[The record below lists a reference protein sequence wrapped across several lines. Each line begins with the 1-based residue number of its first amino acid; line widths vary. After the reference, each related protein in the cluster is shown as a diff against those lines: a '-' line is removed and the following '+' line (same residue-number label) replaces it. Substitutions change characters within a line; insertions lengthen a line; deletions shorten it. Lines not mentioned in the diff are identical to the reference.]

1 MIRTNPKRSATH
13 WRVALLFLG
22 FLGSAE
28 FVRSA
33 PADPEK
39 LKQRTSS
46 LSSPRR
52 SPEQDIGS
60 PSELA
65 WQAWLL
71 VDAQPAGSNTGLDSA
86 SIPRRITPKSVFIAP
101 SRQACADG
109 YKADKMGRCQKV
121 VIINREAHF
130 DFIVNRLNQL
140 YGKNPSQAASTMVD
154 KKQSPIATG
163 PLQLNIPLLPDSSQ
177 DESSSHGEEE
187 EPPHGAI
194 PLGAK
199 KESSVFN
206 YKRNDT
212 TKLSSEE
219 DYEKSFFLQSNS
231 TDNKKN
237 NQGSS
242 TTAFVVPVVDFIDE
256 ANETFPEIVD
266 YNIPHGLQTVLN
278 PSTVVYDSR
287 KEDFSTT
294 EDSFTQEDNAAT
306 TTLFNKDQV
315 SDYDYSQENV
325 TVRSDSET
333 ENVTESP
340 IRKEIISDDISDI
353 DSEMESW
360 RNESDASS
368 IEGTKNNE
376 TTEADVLYEEDTV
389 PDLEDLEEY
398 TDTTQVSEDDTGE
411 SEDELLKHGET
422 GMTIPIEN
430 QALVRSEKKKT
441 QVPKDDFPMETTTFF
456 EDESDSITTTEG
468 GEDLGSNVSSEV
480 SINKDFVLE
489 TTLLDVNTG
498 KVKNFTKPVSVNSTP
513 SKQNSEDDL
522 TAFFEAEKK
531 LITEP
536 EVIFSPQDNRGSSS
550 PYGRK
555 RDGQLL
561 QPNFQS
567 VEKSH
572 NSTIAEPP
580 MASMPFQH
588 LSQFAFQ
595 TRPIEEQASFQ
606 SERILPP
613 DTQNNFPFRSPNLD
627 PKPPDFGNYR
637 PNPVNRRGQDFVR
650 FPNYQRPRE
659 GYIRFPSEEVNSIH
673 HPEIKQRFPYSRE
686 DYPSS
691 STGTKN
697 NISFNQKQSN
707 WWVPSPPRTDRQQ
720 TFMEGQTSKN
730 QNPMLLR
737 FWARMPLVRD
747 PSLDSNFPPMPS
759 DQTFE
764 KENISRSARVSSS
777 RRSNFHEENSPHEV
791 KRVFSRNARSSIGG

>member
-39 LKQRTSS
+39 LKERTSS

-52 SPEQDIGS
+52 SSEQDIGS

-86 SIPRRITPKSVFIAP
+86 SILRRITPKSVFIAP
-101 SRQACADG
+101 SLQACADG
-109 YKADKMGRCQKV
+109 YKADNMGRCQKIV
-121 VIINREAHF
+121 NIDHEAHLNF
-130 DFIVNRLNQL
+130 LVQRLNQL
-140 YGKNPSQAASTMVD
+140 YGKGPSQAASTMTD

-163 PLQLNIPLLPDSSQ
+163 PLQLNIPLLPGASQ
-177 DESSSHGEEE
+177 DESPSHVGEN

-194 PLGAK
+194 PLSKK
-199 KESSVFN
+199 KESSVFD
-206 YKRNDT
+206 YRKNDT
-212 TKLSSEE
+212 TRVSSEE
-219 DYEKSFFLQSNS
+219 DYEESFFLHSNS
-231 TDNKKN
+231 TDHKKN
-237 NQGSS
+237 NLGSS
-242 TTAFVVPVVDFIDE
+242 SPAFVVPVADFIDE

-266 YNIPHGLQTVLN
+266 YNIPQGLHSVLN
-278 PSTVVYDSR
+278 RSTVAYDFG

-294 EDSFTQEDNAAT
+294 EDSLSQEDNAAT

-315 SDYDYSQENV
+315 SEDDSSRENV
-325 TVRSDSET
+325 TMTSDSGM

-340 IRKEIISDDISDI
+340 IRKEIISDGISDI
-353 DSEMESW
+353 DSEMETW
-360 RNESDASS
+360 RNESVASS
-368 IEGTKNNE
+368 IQGTKKNE
-376 TTEADVLYEEDTV
+376 TSEADVLYEEESE
-389 PDLEDLEEY
+389 PDLEDQEEY
-398 TDTTQVSEDDTGE
+398 TDTTQVAEDDSGE

-430 QALVRSEKKKT
+430 QALIRSEKKKT

-498 KVKNFTKPVSVNSTP
+498 KVKNATKPVSANSNP
-513 SKQNSEDDL
+513 SKQNREDDL
-522 TAFFEAEKK
+522 KAFFEAEKK

-536 EVIFSPQDNRGSSS
+536 EVVFSPQDNRGSSS

-561 QPNFQS
+561 KPNFQS
-567 VEKSH
+567 SKKSH
-572 NSTIAEPP
+572 NSTITELPV
-580 MASMPFQH
+580 ASKPFPH
-588 LSQFAFQ
+588 LAHLAFQ
-595 TRPIEEQASFQ
+595 TRPMEEQASFQ

-613 DTQNNFPFRSPNLD
+613 DTKNNFPFRSPNLD
-627 PKPPDFGNYR
+627 PKPPDFGNFR

-650 FPNYQRPRE
+650 FPNYERPRE

-673 HPEIKQRFPYSRE
+673 SPEIKQRFPYFRE

-691 STGTKN
+691 ATGTKN
-697 NISFNQKQSN
+697 NVSFNQKQSN
-707 WWVPSPPRTDRQQ
+707 WWVPSPPRMDRQQ
-720 TFMEGQTSKN
+720 TFMQGQTSKN

-764 KENISRSARVSSS
+764 KEDIPRTSRVSPS
-777 RRSNFHEENSPHEV
+777 RRSNFHQENSPHEV
-791 KRVFSRNARSSIGG
+791 KRVLTQNARGSIGG